1 MVQYQQPSYKPEN
14 PFNGQSYIIEPS
26 YLLKPYYRPETTYH
40 AQPYRPHSPAPYPPS
55 YQAPAYPSYP
65 VPTYPA
71 PVYNQAPAYQP
82 YPAPVYQSQGPP
94 TGSSVILVLAG
105 NTIQPTQTYSTTES
119 PVSPSQV
126 QSLVETVAVKSV
138 TVKWSDILSAD
149 ANELG
154 QKYSDNKKEKKE
166 KDDKVAVKESQEEE
180 DDEEDD
186 KKQSTSSTKES
197 DSGAKKQ
204 DNNGIQE
211 QNSNSENVTRPISYP
226 IPANLTSKAVWKIPK
241 TVASYVQSAD
251 GPGTKP
257 DESAGDKSGDDSP
270 ETPIQNKRVYSTES
284 ENEESS
290 SSKSSLTD
298 NTNQVG
304 TAENKESSETT
315 TDDQVT
321 KISLQQ
327 QGGELANNEGRT
339 YHQQPASEDNNNE
352 ESGAV
357 ELVNQVP
364 LQHEKPK
371 SGSSVYYEQG
381 PTNAGQEEASSSLN
395 EPGDEISQQDVDSE
409 EAAGTETTPVISNQV
424 SYQQQ
429 PQTGNESADKPDVFK
444 VISETP
450 SVTEEYLSL
459 YPSQPIYQQGSQ
471 LAKDDNNKLS
481 DESEET
487 STDAPAVEVSSEK
500 TNPLNRQEPVVAP
513 ADKDESKEIVTASE
527 VPDVII
533 HETERP
539 AYLAPYK
546 PVVPKIFRPK
556 VESEEVEP
564 PEIGFGERIKAF
576 TKFALD
582 AIQKATQQQQGIY
595 QQPALANTEPI
606 SLTPSVP
613 YESEQVINP
622 TENNTFES
630 ASTTA
635 QETSSENDQLLKVHQ
650 PVSEYPATE
659 APLPSTYDAS
669 LFYRKTVAPETVAP
683 LQEQQEFSTE
693 GPYKFKPLF
702 YAQAVEKFTTPP
714 LSPSIDNTE
723 AAPHVV
729 EPIKYEEP
737 DQSAKTSYEGRIVA
751 EKMSPDQPVQV
762 INAFHQF
769 VYSSGPSTIEIAP
782 PVVSDPAPW
791 IIQQPVLVRDPMEK
805 TENYATQRIY
815 TASAEIPGDSVASST
830 PSSYYISEETPYVSP
845 AYIEEAGLSAEY
857 QKEIAAAAAQKEA
870 EYVLKTSE
878 ESQTEIP
885 DVYREEAYSTETTAI
900 INRDPVKVKSTED
913 ISSEVSYAP
922 VTDSYQAKTEAVNAI
937 KVKSAE
943 EVGSSEVTDSPY
955 QAISYETVTTG
966 APKIKAAEEVSAEIV
981 YTPVTESIY
990 QEKTSKIPFLYDTA
1004 PAKVKSEEDVSS
1016 EVIVPVTDQY
1026 ETTESYTDVPLT
1038 KYQQP
1043 PAIITQELI
1052 LSVAPPYYE
1061 IHAST
1066 PEPESATFAVGTML
1080 QVGDSSSESNEKT
1093 SLIQQPDERIKLN
1106 VPYGNV
1112 LPAGTEHPPPCQTD
1126 KSVATGNHFHQFL
1139 FNPASLA
1146 NVPLDSGEDA
1156 STIAPTTVVPDL
1168 NTPSTATYNESTSSE
1183 TSTVASDGGYKY
1195 VFKSRPTPNRFYESR
1210 STTAIP
1216 STNNSTTREPPTSRR
1231 PFVVIGKPNEMRK
1244 PINGRI
1250 YSRPLPVPQRK
1261 PQTLAQI
1268 KILPTRLR
1276 SSTSTIQLPNRRFFI
1291 GRTLTMTNEKNNRGS
1306 KEEETK

>member
-1 MVQYQQPSYKPEN
+1 VVQYQQPSYKPEN

-26 YLLKPYYRPETTYH
+26 YLLKPYRPETTYH
-40 AQPYRPHSPAPYPPS
+40 AQPYRPHNPAPYPPS
-55 YQAPAYPSYP
+55 YQAPAYPSYQ

-119 PVSPSQV
+119 SVSPSQV
-126 QSLVETVAVKSV
+126 QSVVETVVVESV

-154 QKYSDNKKEKKE
+154 QKYSDNSKKEKKE
-166 KDDKVAVKESQEEE
+166 KDVKESEEKE
-180 DDEEDD
+180 EDDDEEDD
-186 KKQSTSSTKES
+186 EKPSTSSTKES

-204 DNNGIQE
+204 DNNGSQE
-211 QNSNSENVTRPISYP
+211 QQNSNSENVTRPISYP

-251 GPGTKP
+251 DGPGTKP

-270 ETPIQNKRVYSTES
+270 ETPIQNEKVYSTES

-304 TAENKESSETT
+304 ITTENKESSETT
-315 TDDQVT
+315 TADQVT

-327 QGGELANNEGRT
+327 QGGGGELANNEGRT
-339 YHQQPASEDNNNE
+339 YHQQSASQDNNNNE
-352 ESGAV
+352 ESAAV
-357 ELVNQVP
+357 ELVNQVA
-364 LQHEKPK
+364 LQQEKPK

-395 EPGDEISQQDVDSE
+395 EPGAEISQQDVDSE

-424 SYQQQ
+424 SYQ
-429 PQTGNESADKPDVFK
+429 PQTGNESAEKPDVSK

-459 YPSQPIYQQGSQ
+459 YPSQPSIYQQGSQ
-471 LAKDDNNKLS
+471 KDNNNKLL

-500 TNPLNRQEPVVAP
+500 TNPLDRQEPVVAP
-513 ADKDESKEIVTASE
+513 ADKDESKEIVTVSQ
-527 VPDVII
+527 VPDVNI

-564 PEIGFGERIKAF
+564 PETGFGERIKAF
-576 TKFALD
+576 TKFAL
-582 AIQKATQQQQGIY
+582 AIQKATQEQQGIY

-613 YESEQVINP
+613 YKNEQVLIHP
-622 TENNTFES
+622 TEENNNTFES
-630 ASTTA
+630 VSTTNA
-635 QETSSENDQLLKVHQ
+635 QETSSAENDQLLKVHQ

-659 APLPSTYDAS
+659 APLPSTYEAS
-669 LFYRKTVAPETVAP
+669 LFYKKPVAPETVAP
-683 LQEQQEFSTE
+683 LQEQQELSTE

-702 YAQAVEKFTTPP
+702 YAQAVEKF
-714 LSPSIDNTE
+714 
-723 AAPHVV
+723 AV

-737 DQSAKTSYEGRIVA
+737 DQSAKTSYDGRIVA

-762 INAFHQF
+762 INAFHQY

-782 PVVSDPAPW
+782 PAVVSDPAPS
-791 IIQQPVLVRDPMEK
+791 IIQQPVLDRDPMEK

-830 PSSYYISEETPYVSP
+830 PSSYYIPEENNPYVSP

-857 QKEIAAAAAQKEA
+857 QKEIAAAAAAQKEA
-870 EYVLKTSE
+870 EYVPQTSE

-885 DVYREEAYSTETTAI
+885 DVYREEAYSTETAAI
-900 INRDPVKVKSTED
+900 VNSDPVKVKSTED
-913 ISSEVSYAP
+913 ISAEV
-922 VTDSYQAKTEAVNAI
+922 TESYQEKSEAVSAI
-937 KVKSAE
+937 QVKSAE
-943 EVGSSEVTDSPY
+943 ELGSSEVTDSPY

-966 APKIKAAEEVSAEIV
+966 APKIQAAEEVSAEIV

-990 QEKTSKIPFLYDTA
+990 QEKTSEIPFLYDTV
-1004 PAKVKSEEDVSS
+1004 PAKTKSEEDVSS

-1026 ETTESYTDVPLT
+1026 ETTESYPDVPLT

-1043 PAIITQELI
+1043 PAIITHTQELI
-1052 LSVAPPYYE
+1052 PSVAPPYYE
-1061 IHAST
+1061 IQAST
-1066 PEPESATFAVGTML
+1066 SEPESATFVVGTML

-1093 SLIQQPDERIKLN
+1093 FLMIQQPDEQMKLN
-1106 VPYGNV
+1106 VPHGS
-1112 LPAGTEHPPPCQTD
+1112 LPGTEHVPPCQTD

-1146 NVPLDSGEDA
+1146 NVPLDSGESSDEDS
-1156 STIAPTTVVPDL
+1156 STLAPTTVVPDL
-1168 NTPSTATYNESTSSE
+1168 NTPSTAPYNESTLAE

-1216 STNNSTTREPPTSRR
+1216 STNNSTTSEPPTSRR
-1231 PFVVIGKPNEMRK
+1231 PFVVIGKPIEMRK

-1291 GRTLTMTNEKNNRGS
+1291 GRTLTMTNEKNNRDS
-1306 KEEETK
+1306 KEEETKKEA